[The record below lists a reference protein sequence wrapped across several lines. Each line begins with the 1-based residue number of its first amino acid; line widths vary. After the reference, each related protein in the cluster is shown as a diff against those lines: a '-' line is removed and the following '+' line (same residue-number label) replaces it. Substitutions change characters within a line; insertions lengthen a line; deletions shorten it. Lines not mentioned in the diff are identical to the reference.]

1 MHWVVQQLVKSSINY
16 FIIHAMMVIIITI
29 LVFLQMHNGNKLIG
43 LSKFDRK
50 VKVKWPSNMKLQQRK
65 KRMKEK
71 ANGGKNNK
79 TSTKDVVFNMF
90 YGDNL

>member
-1 MHWVVQQLVKSSINY
+1 METNWL
-16 FIIHAMMVIIITI
+16 A
-29 LVFLQMHNGNKLIG
+29 

-79 TSTKDVVFNMF
+79 TTKDVVFNMF
-90 YGDNL
+90 YGDNLWKDLCRIPYSYHSKI

>member
-1 MHWVVQQLVKSSINY
+1 M
-16 FIIHAMMVIIITI
+16 T
-29 LVFLQMHNGNKLIG
+29 

-71 ANGGKNNK
+71 ANGGTNNK
-79 TSTKDVVFNMF
+79 TTKDVVFNMF